1 MQTQTNELVSYQ
13 YQLRKMG
20 IDELKSEYEYL
31 ISKSYMTDAD
41 YSNIKLIN
49 ALSVQ
54 LTGKYINENN

>member
-31 ISKSYMTDAD
+31 ISKSHMTDDD

-49 ALSVQ
+49 DLSVQ

>member
-31 ISKSYMTDAD
+31 IGKSYMTDVD